1 MLLVCARRRFT
12 LDRKGLTSGDQN
24 ITVTHDLSHEPGP
37 VTPPLRNW
45 CGVVVKMALA
55 FVLDVEREDMVR
67 EVFPFWSAFDQR
79 IRVLQNM
86 GDAVVEVRH
95 TFGVGIPGCDI
106 VITSLSV
113 GAIERRQVIFVH
125 IRIVSPA
132 S

>member
-45 CGVVVKMALA
+45 CGVVVKMALT

-67 EVFPFWSAFDQR
+67 EPLINGFECSRTWAMRLSKSDTLSGLVYQ
-79 IRVLQNM
+79 
-86 GDAVVEVRH
+86 AV
-95 TFGVGIPGCDI
+95 
-106 VITSLSV
+106 TSLSL
-113 GAIERRQVIFVH
+113 AF
-125 IRIVSPA
+125 P
-132 S
+132 